1 MILEKATP
9 KSLIFYY
16 KENMSI
22 INIKDQFFFE
32 NLI

>member
-1 MILEKATP
+1 MILEKATT

-22 INIKDQFFFE
+22 INIKDQI
-32 NLI
+32 LLTI